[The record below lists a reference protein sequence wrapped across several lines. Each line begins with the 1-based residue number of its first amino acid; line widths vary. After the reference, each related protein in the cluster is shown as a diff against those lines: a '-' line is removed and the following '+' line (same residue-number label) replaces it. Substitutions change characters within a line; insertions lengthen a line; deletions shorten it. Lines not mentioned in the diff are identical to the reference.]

1 MATLCPILYVT
12 PWERIIFV
20 RGTRNLGRITDDRIN
35 PALKASATQSA
46 MRWRSPRNAF
56 AIVVWA
62 GEERKSLVYNY
73 EAQGVSELAALLLEA
88 YDEKLVGL
96 RQLPHL
102 WWFDLQPHEALTL
115 HLLQRKEFHLGD
127 AAHQLL
133 PFGVHHQVGAVGVAG
148 VAGMG
153 LVAQV
158 PEAFNPDYQMLDDDN
173 DAALNDQMAHYC
185 AEPFCWAPASA
196 TVQCPHCQQRFCS
209 SRSCYELHAPCP
221 HAPTSRNEWLRNE

>member
-20 RGTRNLGRITDDRIN
+20 RGTRNLGRIADDRIN

-46 MRWRSPRNAF
+46 MRWRSPHNTF

-62 GEERKSLVYNY
+62 GEERKSLLYNY
-73 EAQGVSELAALLLEA
+73 EAHGVSELAALLLEA

-96 RQLPHL
+96 RHLPNL
-102 WWFDLQPHEALTL
+102 WWFDLQPHEAVTL
-115 HLLQRKEFHLGD
+115 QLLQRKEFHVGD

-133 PFGVHHQVGAVGVAG
+133 PMGVHQALVG
-148 VAGMG
+148 
-153 LVAQV
+153 QV
-158 PEAFNPDYQMLDDDN
+158 PEEFNPDYEMLYDGN
-173 DAALNDQMAHYC
+173 EHNAPLAHYC
-185 AEPFCWAPASA
+185 AEPFCWAPASPA
-196 TVQCPHCQQRFCS
+196 VQCPHCQQRFCS

-221 HAPTSRNEWLRNE
+221 HAPQ